1 MYLICLTNFLVGL
14 ELVTVVW
21 RRPLPHFR
29 ARRQEDILKM
39 QWNRSNAIGL
49 AKESCS
55 VCHGDGLRL
64 VHKGREVPCH
74 CVFRAVFRACYN
86 RFRDCVAHGAHTS
99 SISLEFCRGKEG
111 RRTYSRKREDYVA
124 DFCLVSRRVLNDFEY
139 KVFRFHF
146 LLGADWR
153 LCSRQ
158 LGMDRGTFFHSV
170 YRIEHRL
177 GRVFAELEPY
187 ALFPLDEYLGGMTHE
202 PAPPVPA
209 RLDRRPP
216 KFSALRLPLTA

>member
-1 MYLICLTNFLVGL
+1 
-14 ELVTVVW
+14 
-21 RRPLPHFR
+21 
-29 ARRQEDILKM
+29 M

-64 VHKGREVPCH
+64 VHNRREVPCP

-111 RRTYSRKREDYVA
+111 RRIYSRKREDYVA
-124 DFCLVSRRVLNDFEY
+124 DFCLVSRRVLNDFEH

-170 YRIEHRL
+170 YRIEHKL
-177 GRVFAELEPY
+177 GRIFAELEPY
-187 ALFPLDEYLGGMTHE
+187 ALFPLDEYFGGMTHE

-209 RLDRRPP
+209 SLARRPP
-216 KFSALRLPLTA
+216 KFSALRLPLSA